1 MTEITERIISL
12 SHPASGSLE
21 SGPTITLAEHV
32 RSAVEQYFLQING
45 HPASNLHAFVIGE
58 VEKPLIETV
67 LKHAGHNQTKA
78 SRMLGISRSTLR
90 KKISQY
96 GLE

>member
-1 MTEITERIISL
+1 MTERTEQISL
-12 SHPASGSLE
+12 RYLASGGLE

-58 VEKPLIETV
+58 VEKPLVETV
-67 LKHAGHNQTKA
+67 LKHAGQNQTKA